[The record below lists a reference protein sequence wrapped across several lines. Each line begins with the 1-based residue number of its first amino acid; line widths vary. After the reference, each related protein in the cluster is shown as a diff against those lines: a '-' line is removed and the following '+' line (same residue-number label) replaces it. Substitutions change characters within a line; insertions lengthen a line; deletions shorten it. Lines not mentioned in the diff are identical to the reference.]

1 MKKILLFLIT
11 FSLLS
16 IYCYSQPRNAT
27 ESNQLKKEL
36 TDSIGKLKKQISILE
51 YKLGVSDSVVK
62 SNFMILANSI
72 DLTNKSI
79 DDTRLRESLKSAE
92 STINKQNSLIDG
104 FGTIFTFLTI
114 IMGILAIGLP
124 ILTFNFNKNIKKEV
138 KESIIETQNIQRD
151 IIKEHSNLRN
161 RIEEQ
166 ILALYKEKETLFNE
180 IKNEL
185 NNKFEEF
192 LYNNKKQQ
200 IEQALINLSVDET
213 VFKNPAISV
222 LSHTAISYFEEEH
235 LFKIYKLVKRTNLD
249 FDKKIILVK
258 IMSEII
264 NEFSDE
270 FFLSLPQ
277 DQQLNNKEIRYYAY
291 LYFAKENISK
301 YEVTCTQLILGS
313 ENPTTEYKNILDW
326 YTSIYNHSAILEIIN
341 WSNLNKAKEIKH
353 KDIVKKLKS
362 LQVYIKNK
370 DVIEKSKLF
379 NESTLT

>member
-1 MKKILLFLIT
+1 MKNTLLFLIT

-16 IYCYSQPRNAT
+16 IYCYSQPRITT

-36 TDSIGKLKKQISILE
+36 TDSIGELKKQISTLE
-51 YKLGVSDSVVK
+51 YKLGASDSVVK
-62 SNFMILANSI
+62 SNFKVLAKSI

-124 ILTFNFNKNIKKEV
+124 ILTFNFNKNIKREV

-151 IIKEHSNLRN
+151 IIKEHSNLKN
-161 RIEEQ
+161 RIDEQ
-166 ILALYKEKETLFNE
+166 VLALYKEKETLFNE

-270 FFLSLPQ
+270 LFLSLPQ

-301 YEVTCTQLILGS
+301 YEVICTQLILGS
-313 ENPTTEYKNILDW
+313 ENPTIEYKNILDW

-341 WSNLNKAKEIKH
+341 WSNLNKSKQIKH
-353 KDIVKKLKS
+353 KDIVKKLKA
-362 LQVYIKNK
+362 LQVYTKNK